1 MKKPLRYIGRYI
13 RHTDL
18 LLLILALISSLFGL
32 VLICSAT
39 ATMEEGS
46 ARYLTVQS
54 IAIVLGIFGF
64 IICSLIDLERFAPAW
79 RIVLIV
85 NIVFQLSL
93 IPFGYASGGNQSWL
107 RFGGIG
113 VQPAEVGKLLF
124 IFTFAKHVNLMR
136 YKLNRW
142 RSIAILLL
150 HCAIIMAAII
160 LPSRDVGMSLP
171 YLFICIIMM
180 FAGGLSLKWF
190 AGGAILG
197 CAAVPLLW
205 SMLSDTQ
212 RDRILVLIDPS
223 VSPATYWQQEQSI
236 IAIGAGKLRGAGFMQ
251 GSQTQ
256 YNMLPEKHTDFI
268 LGVAGEEW
276 GFLGA
281 MFILLLL
288 SFIILRIF
296 WVSYRTE
303 SSFLS
308 LVGTGIGSMFLFQT
322 FENFFMCLGIGPV
335 MGLTLPFFSYGGSS
349 IVTMYIALGLVAG
362 IKMRNSLHRARL
374 KSPAAAIELPSLPQ
388 ESDLPDPPQNDF
400 PVDTPEPENAPSE
413 SDPPDAPTDDTAEPT
428 EHTNN

>member
-13 RHTDL
+13 RTTDL
-18 LLLILALISSLFGL
+18 LLLGLSLICSLFGL
-32 VLICSAT
+32 VLIYSAT
-39 ATMEEGS
+39 SSMEGGS
-46 ARYLTVQS
+46 ARYMTVQS
-54 IAIVLGIFGF
+54 VAIVLGILGF
-64 IICSLIDLERFAPAW
+64 IIISLIDLERFAPAW
-79 RIVLIV
+79 RIVFLV
-85 NIVFQLSL
+85 NILFQLSL

-107 RFGGIG
+107 RFGSFGI
-113 VQPAEVGKLLF
+113 QPAEVGKLLF

-142 RSIAILLL
+142 RRIAVLLL
-150 HCAIIMAAII
+150 HCAIVMLAII
-160 LPSRDVGMSLP
+160 IPSKDVGMSLP

-190 AGGAILG
+190 AGGVILG
-197 CAAVPLLW
+197 CAAIPILW
-205 SMLSDTQ
+205 SVLSNTQ
-212 RDRILVLIDPS
+212 RDRILVLIDPT

-236 IAIGAGKLRGAGFMQ
+236 IAIGAGQLKGAGFLQ

-281 MFILLLL
+281 MLILILLTL
-288 SFIILRIF
+288 IILRIF
-296 WVSYRTE
+296 LVSYRAD

-308 LVGTGIGSMFLFQT
+308 LIGTGIGSMFLFQT

-349 IVTMYIALGLVAG
+349 IVTMFVAVGMVAG
-362 IKMRNSLHRARL
+362 IKMRHSLRQAGL
-374 KSPAAAIELPSLPQ
+374 KSLMSSIGLPSVSIGRRKKSDAAAS
-388 ESDLPDPPQNDF
+388 
-400 PVDTPEPENAPSE
+400 PEPEAPQTEAAEAETSE
-413 SDPPDAPTDDTAEPT
+413 NTDNEIV
-428 EHTNN
+428 EE